1 MRTLESNEVQEVG
14 GGDSWAGTAD
24 GRAPFSPFD
33 KCVADAGMVPGA
45 DGLGVLLY
53 CAYASL
59 LR

>member
-24 GRAPFSPFD
+24 GRAPFSPFHE
-33 KCVADAGMVPGA
+33 CVSTAGLVPGA
-45 DGLGVLLY
+45 DGLGVLLF
-53 CAYASL
+53 CAYEEL